1 ACSPAGSPPATGTG
15 TLVITLEDGND
26 HAPSLYPSVARV
38 CEDSKDLSVV
48 LLGGRDED
56 ISPNADPFKFEL
68 GKQAGLEKTWKIT
81 KVNNTHAQVSL
92 LHNLKRANY
101 NLPIIVTDSGMPPL
115 SNSTEIKVQV
125 CTCKKNKMDCSA
137 ADSLHMSLAML
148 ICFSF
153 ITLLYTV
160 LLFPVVEFQQMS
172 YYTVLDWAVRTS
184 EGRSFH
190 HCGARVEKER
200 ALEAGERRGGRAS
213 LLVQAE
219 RRGRVGV

>member
-115 SNSTEIKVQV
+115 PNSTEIKIQV

-137 ADSLHMSLAML
+137 ANSLHMSLTVL

-153 ITLLYTV
+153 ITLLCKFIPVFSLFLFIEPNLIYQNRLGPGG
-160 LLFPVVEFQQMS
+160 LLF
-172 YYTVLDWAVRTS
+172 
-184 EGRSFH
+184 
-190 HCGARVEKER
+190 
-200 ALEAGERRGGRAS
+200 
-213 LLVQAE
+213 
-219 RRGRVGV
+219 